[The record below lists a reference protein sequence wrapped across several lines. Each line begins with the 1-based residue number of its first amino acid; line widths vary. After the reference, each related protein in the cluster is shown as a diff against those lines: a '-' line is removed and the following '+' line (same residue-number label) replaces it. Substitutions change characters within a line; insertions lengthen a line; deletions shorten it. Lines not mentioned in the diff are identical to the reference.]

1 MCRDIGAQKERRAK
15 LKVFLPF
22 RKREIFVADL
32 TLTDNIGGSGE
43 PNGFDCTAVPADGHT
58 QFSAGDGDG
67 NILAAD
73 LPQKSEGQDC
83 GTGAGAAGVSEIL
96 YPPFIGQ
103 FRKAIRSGDVIKVD
117 VGAFRE
123 SGVRSEERRVGKE
136 C

>member
-1 MCRDIGAQKERRAK
+1 MK
-15 LKVFLPF
+15 
-22 RKREIFVADL
+22 IFVADL
-32 TLTDNIGGSGE
+32 AFADNISGSGK

-58 QFSAGDGDG
+58 QFAARDGDG

-73 LPQKSEGQDC
+73 LPQQSEGQDC
-83 GTGAGAAGVSEIL
+83 GTGAGATGVSEIL

-123 SGVRSEERRVGKE
+123 SGVPTESLAQLSEIIHGQIAQTGIGDGGVGQARGT
-136 C
+136 